1 MPLVYI
7 KTFGCQMNEYDSEAI
22 RGLLSQNGFQL
33 TDNLPKADL
42 IILNTCYVREK
53 VKHKIFSLLGELKK
67 LKKQNPNLLLG
78 VGGCL
83 AQKESQEI
91 LKRAPFVD
99 IIWGTSNFHKLPE
112 FLKRV
117 KESKFPVAEIENIEK
132 ERYLPHNLPLIRK
145 KRFSAY
151 IPVIRGC
158 DNFCTYCNVPYV
170 RGREKSRPLEFIL
183 KEIDSAISEGC
194 KEIILLGQNVN
205 SYGKDFLEKID
216 FSDLLSKIN
225 EVKGIHRIRFITS
238 HPKDLSDKLIL
249 AMAKLDKVCE
259 HLHLPL
265 QAVSNR
271 VLKLM
276 RRSYTSQDYLA
287 LVDKVRYFIP
297 GITLTTDLI
306 VGFPG
311 ESEEDFQDTL
321 NMVEKIR
328 FDGAFTFEY
337 SLLSGTRAAEFENQ
351 IPLSV
356 KKSRIRELIDVQRK
370 ITERKNKIWVGRKL
384 EVLVEGLSPKN
395 PQELAGR
402 TKQDKIVIFP
412 GDISLIGQFLEV
424 KVMESGCWALKGER
438 VSESC

>member
-1 MPLVYI
+1 MPHFYI
-7 KTFGCQMNEYDSEAI
+7 KTFGCQMNEYDSQVI
-22 RGLLSQNGFQL
+22 TGLLSQNGFQL
-33 TDNLPKADL
+33 TDNLEKADL

-78 VGGCL
+78 IGGCL

-99 IIWGTSNFHKLPE
+99 IIWGTSNFHRLPE
-112 FLKRV
+112 FLKWA
-117 KESKFPVAEIENIEK
+117 KEGKLPVAEIEKIEK
-132 ERYLPHNLPLIRK
+132 ERYLPHNLPVIRK
-145 KRFSAY
+145 KKFSAY

-183 KEIDSAISEGC
+183 KEVDSAISEGC
-194 KEIILLGQNVN
+194 REIILLGQNVN

-216 FSDLLSKIN
+216 FSDLLSKVNKIRG
-225 EVKGIHRIRFITS
+225 VHRIRFITS

-265 QAVSNR
+265 QAGSNR
-271 VLKLM
+271 ILKLM
-276 RRSYTSQDYLA
+276 RRGYTSQDYLE
-287 LVDKVRYFIP
+287 LVDKVRHFIP
-297 GITLTTDLI
+297 GITLGTDLI

-321 NMVEKIR
+321 NMVKKIG

-337 SLLSGTRAAEFENQ
+337 SVLHGTRAAKLENQ
-351 IPLSV
+351 IPSSV
-356 KKSRIRELIDVQRK
+356 KRRRLRELIDIQQK
-370 ITERKNKIWVGRKL
+370 ITERKNKIWIAKEL
-384 EVLVEGLSPKN
+384 EVLVEGPSPKN

-402 TKQDKIVIFP
+402 TRHNKIVIFP
-412 GDISLIGQFLEV
+412 GDTSLIGQFLQV
-424 KVMESGCWALKGER
+424 KVVTSGCWALRGKK
-438 VSESC
+438 VS